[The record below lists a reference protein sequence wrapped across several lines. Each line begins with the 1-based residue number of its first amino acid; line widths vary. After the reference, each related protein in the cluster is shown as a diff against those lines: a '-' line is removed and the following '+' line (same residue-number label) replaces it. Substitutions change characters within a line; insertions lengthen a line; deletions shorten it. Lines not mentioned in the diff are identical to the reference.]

1 MNDLLQTRIYIDNID
16 KNILKL
22 SVQLFTAS
30 NLNFSQIVSSQRE
43 QRAEI
48 MLQCEYL
55 TRATDTLP
63 GHCHFLILTYYVLEK
78 MQVSRLQH
86 SNWCFHS
93 FLRNCET
100 IGSIGHVAE
109 GLQIYQ
115 KDNWYQKIFQKNFD
129 QIVASVIY
137 FSVQEQSLNS
147 GENYSQKCCENSFL
161 LSVQNLNF
169 SKAKFSLRQT

>member
-1 MNDLLQTRIYIDNID
+1 MNDPLQTKIYIDNID

-30 NLNFSQIVSSQRE
+30 NLNFSQIASSQRE
-43 QRAEI
+43 QRVEI

-63 GHCHFLILTYYVLEK
+63 RHCHFLILTYYVLEK
-78 MQVSRLQH
+78 LQVSRLQH

-115 KDNWYQKIFQKNFD
+115 KDNWYQKIFQKNFV

-137 FSVQEQSLNS
+137 FSVQGQSINS

-161 LSVQNLNF
+161 LLEQNLNF
-169 SKAKFSLRQT
+169 SKGKFSLRVT